1 MPDWNALVE
10 AAPRADLRGEV
21 LRLVESQEQVAT
33 ASLVSTLAHQ
43 AVLEEMLEE
52 TKPARRRGSEK
63 LHYLLATPFR
73 YPSLRHGSRF
83 GRRTEPSLFYGT
95 LTEPTVLAE
104 SAYYRFHFWYGMAV
118 PPPRRIDTQHTLFA
132 ARYRSAEALQLHKA
146 PFDTYA
152 LLLTHPADY
161 RATQALGTAMREA
174 GIALFEFT
182 SARDPQKG
190 LNVALFNPRPFTR
203 RTPVSES
210 AWLCQLTADRVRFR
224 KMQAADFYDFPLGV
238 FLVDGA
244 LPSPA

>member
-1 MPDWNALVE
+1 VPDWNALVE

-73 YPSLRHGSRF
+73 YPPLRHGSRF

-95 LTEPTVLAE
+95 LTEPAVLAE

-132 ARYRSAEALQLHKA
+132 ARYQSSHGLRLHQP
-146 PFDTYA
+146 PFDDHAAA
-152 LLLTHPADY
+152 LRHRADY
-161 RATQALGTAMREA
+161 GATQALGTMMREG
-174 GIALFEFT
+174 GIELFEYV
-182 SARDPQKG
+182 SARDAEEWLQSRA
-190 LNVALFNPRPFTR
+190 VHRPGVH
-203 RTPVSES
+203 PYP
-210 AWLCQLTADRVRFR
+210 ADPPGR
-224 KMQAADFYDFPLGV
+224 L
-238 FLVDGA
+238 A
-244 LPSPA
+244 LPAVRRARTLPEAPGRSTA